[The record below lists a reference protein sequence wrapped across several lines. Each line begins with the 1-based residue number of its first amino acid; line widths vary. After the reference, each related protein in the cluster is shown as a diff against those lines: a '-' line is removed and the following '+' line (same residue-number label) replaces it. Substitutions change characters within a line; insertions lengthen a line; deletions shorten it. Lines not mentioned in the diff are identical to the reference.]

1 MKVTIKDIAR
11 ECAVSVGTVSGVLH
25 EKDNVKEATKQ
36 KVLNA
41 IRRLKY
47 DPLQNIPLA
56 RKVRTKTIGLVV
68 PNVNYS
74 AHPLVS
80 RTFGCIK
87 EVTSSYGYNCM
98 FFSESEIVRK
108 TGEEFHQG
116 SGSIPADGL
125 IVFCPGQN
133 WDRYLRVLKKWGIPA
148 VLVRRRTKVKGV
160 SMISDDDRE
169 AMKLILDHLTG
180 LGHTRIGYVE
190 EGNSPQ
196 LKQRD
201 QVYETYLKKAGLFWD
216 TRLLFKNVL
225 TSIFSD
231 PREFINDYVK
241 KLKPT
246 AIICS
251 ADRVA
256 IEVIKA
262 LKGHG
267 IRVPEDMAIT
277 GHDNNPPAQ
286 LFSPGITTVNMPVQE
301 MCGMGVRI
309 LDDHFRGLNV
319 ETQDIKLKNELVVRE
334 SCGANVK
341 DEDR

>member
-1 MKVTIKDIAR
+1 
-11 ECAVSVGTVSGVLH
+11 
-25 EKDNVKEATKQ
+25 
-36 KVLNA
+36 
-41 IRRLKY
+41 
-47 DPLQNIPLA
+47 
-56 RKVRTKTIGLVV
+56 
-68 PNVNYS
+68 
-74 AHPLVS
+74 
-80 RTFGCIK
+80 
-87 EVTSSYGYNCM
+87 M
-98 FFSESEIVRK
+98 FFSEQEIVRK
-108 TGEEFHQG
+108 TTEEFHQG
-116 SGSIPADGL
+116 RSSIPADGL
-125 IVFCPGQN
+125 IIFCPGQN
-133 WDRYLRVLKKWGIPA
+133 WDRYLRVFKKWGIPS
-148 VLVRRRTKVKGV
+148 VLVRRRTKVKGI

-169 AMKLILDHLTG
+169 AVTLILDHLAG

-196 LKQRD
+196 LKPRD
-201 QVYETYLKKAGLFWD
+201 EIFGSYIKRNDLFWD
-216 TRLLFKNVL
+216 KRLLFKNVL

-256 IEVIKA
+256 IEVIKT
-262 LKGHG
+262 LKAHN

-301 MCGMGVRI
+301 MCEMGVRI

-334 SCGANVK
+334 SCGANG
-341 DEDR
+341 